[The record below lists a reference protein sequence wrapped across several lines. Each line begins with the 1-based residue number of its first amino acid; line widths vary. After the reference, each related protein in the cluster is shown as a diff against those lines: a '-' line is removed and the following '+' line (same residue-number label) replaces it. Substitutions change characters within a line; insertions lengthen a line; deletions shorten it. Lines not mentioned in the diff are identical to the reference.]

1 KATIFFALSFHS
13 TTSQS
18 QPDLSYQP
26 FIGASEG
33 LVAPIELVS
42 APGDPPNRLFVVEKG
57 GTIRIWNGSN
67 LLPDPF
73 LDISALVLGDGEQ
86 GLLSM
91 AFHPQYQTNGYFFVY
106 YNNNDGD
113 ITVARYHVSADPDIA
128 EPGANPASPLIS
140 IPKNFDNHN

>member
-1 KATIFFALSFHS
+1 MWKTILRYPVKATILSALLFHS
-13 TTSQS
+13 TNIHS

-42 APGDPPNRLFVVEKG
+42 APGDPPNRLFIVEKG

-67 LLPDPF
+67 LLADPF
-73 LDISALVLGDGEQ
+73 LDISSLVLDDGEQ

-91 AFHPQYQTNGYFFVY
+91 AFHPQYQSNGHFFV
-106 YNNNDGD
+106 
-113 ITVARYHVSADPDIA
+113 
-128 EPGANPASPLIS
+128 
-140 IPKNFDNHN
+140 